1 MTQFN
6 WSQVYFA
13 INRSVW
19 VNLGRKYVCLTQLTV
34 LTFHK
39 LSFDIS
45 EVVVSEAMCGL
56 RAICLFLVGV
66 CLAPPPL
73 PPPPISPR
81 VGKLLLDLELN
92 QYNNLLTEEEIDLP
106 VLAQL
111 SEEQLS
117 RIGIRTMGQR
127 VRIINAA
134 QQAMA
139 ASQTVIE
146 NVVEDQPEVDGRE
159 EQEYV
164 DGVEGEEDVEG
175 LEEEGGVEGGEVED
189 DVEGGEAD
197 AGEEEE
203 DAEAEA
209 PFEYEIVTKTT
220 TTGRKTHV
228 IFVGDNK
235 YLSRGIKKNGQ
246 AFFYCNFVS
255 VHHKCTSS
263 FRVRYHDLGNPMDE
277 IPEVETQPSPHVTT
291 DGVAHLPDKVK
302 RRKENMNEKICE
314 AIRVDPLRPIREIH
328 EECLNNVLHGIDD
341 AEERIEFCQQ
351 MPTFRQCE
359 RNERRFRNRLIPPN
373 PPTARDIR
381 TDGIFTLDP
390 ETGINTICFDD
401 QGEADHDRIIAL
413 SHPEVQRYVKNVE
426 YRF

>member
-1 MTQFN
+1 
-6 WSQVYFA
+6 
-13 INRSVW
+13 
-19 VNLGRKYVCLTQLTV
+19 
-34 LTFHK
+34 
-39 LSFDIS
+39 
-45 EVVVSEAMCGL
+45 MCGL
-56 RAICLFLVGV
+56 RAICLFLVGF
-66 CLAPPPL
+66 CLAPPPS
-73 PPPPISPR
+73 ISPR
-81 VGKLLLDLELN
+81 VGKLLIDLDLN
-92 QYNNLLTEEEIDLP
+92 QYNNLLIEEEIDLP

-127 VRIINAA
+127 VRMMNAA
-134 QQAMA
+134 QAMI
-139 ASQTVIE
+139 SVGQNVNE
-146 NVVEDQPEVDGRE
+146 NIVEEPEEDDDVG
-159 EQEYV
+159 
-164 DGVEGEEDVEG
+164 GVEGEENVEG
-175 LEEEGGVEGGEVED
+175 QEEEH
-189 DVEGGEAD
+189 DVEGGEGEGEEDNEGREAE
-197 AGEEEE
+197 GVEEEE
-203 DAEAEA
+203 EGAVA

-220 TTGRKTHV
+220 TTGKKTHV
-228 IFVGDNK
+228 IYVGDNK

-263 FRVRYHDLGNPMDE
+263 FRVRYHDLHNPMDE

-302 RRKENMNEKICE
+302 RLKENMTEKICE
-314 AIRVDPLRPIREIH
+314 AIKVDPLRPIREIH
-328 EECLNNVLHGIDD
+328 EECLNNVHGIDD

-351 MPTFRQCE
+351 MPTYRQCE

-381 TDGIFTLDP
+381 SDGIFTLDP

-413 SHPEVQRYVKNVE
+413 GHPEVQRYVKNVE